1 MTMANTNEQETNIEK
16 LIGQINKEMESLFL
30 AKEKTRVMLG
40 EFVNSDILSHNDKRK
55 KVKKYSLT
63 YELDFYGNFGGKII
77 LNIESEIALYIT
89 KLLFGEEIEDPI
101 SYVNEAMKETLN
113 IFSGHLVSFFEEYK
127 HDLNIGLPKPTNY
140 DFMKSKPR
148 KKILFRYLS
157 DDHIIQFILEIH
169 QP

>member
-1 MTMANTNEQETNIEK
+1 MTVQNPTESETDIEK
-16 LIGQINKEMESLFL
+16 IIKEINQGLESLFL
-30 AKEKTRVMLG
+30 AKEKTRVILG
-40 EFVNSDILSHNDKRK
+40 EFVNSDIVSHNDKNR

-63 YELDFYGNFGGKII
+63 YELDFHGSFGGKIL
-77 LNIESEIALYIT
+77 LNIEPEIALYIT
-89 KLLFGEEIEDPI
+89 SLLFGEDLEDPI

-113 IFSGHLVSFFEEYK
+113 IFSGHLVSFFEEYDY
-127 HDLNIGLPKPTNY
+127 DLDIGLPSPSKY

-169 QP
+169 KP

>member
-1 MTMANTNEQETNIEK
+1 MTVPSADEQEKNIEK
-16 LIGQINKEMESLFL
+16 LFQEINKGLESLFL
-30 AKEKTRVMLG
+30 AKEKTRIMLG
-40 EFVNSDILSHNDKRK
+40 EFVNTDILSYNDKRQ
-55 KVKKYSLT
+55 KVKKHSLT
-63 YELDFYGNFGGKII
+63 YELDFHGSFGGKIL

-89 KLLFGEEIEDPI
+89 KLLFGEDLDDII

-127 HDLNIGLPKPTNY
+127 YDLDIGLPKPTSY
-140 DFMKSKPR
+140 DFMSSKPR

-169 QP
+169 KP